1 MLKKML
7 AIRTT
12 LDWEYLPFLISKVMN
27 NSVSPKTGFKPSS
40 MVFGTDN
47 PGFAFLDTDKLA
59 PPHFMVKN
67 NQQHIDKLTAELNN
81 MTRQATE
88 QLLEIKATTNDK
100 INKSRVTKS
109 FKKYDYVFV
118 LDRTQIPGASR
129 PLKTRYHPSP
139 YIVIKPFYVT
149 TLVKRLS
156 DGFTS
161 LYSNDDIKKY
171 EATSPL
177 FSTIPP
183 EVSKVLLHDF
193 ENLLDSDLC
202 TITKYD
208 KFDLPGGIDL
218 LEDSDTPP
226 NSKGNSND
234 LFSED
239 MTVPEPVSEILP
251 ELSLSDKL
259 TNIQASIQQKA
270 HIPIEPDTVMEI
282 LKQSTSRLN
291 DTLADT
297 NTIQLDKTVPVK
309 LDSMKTAVSDSG
321 ESDKE
326 ESDSEQDPPQSAP
339 NMEPDEQL
347 SLKLKVTDNILPSNS
362 ATPQIPT
369 LRKTPP
375 PSQMVLRPRKNHTVT
390 FQE

>member
-1 MLKKML
+1 
-7 AIRTT
+7 
-12 LDWEYLPFLISKVMN
+12 
-27 NSVSPKTGFKPSS
+27 
-40 MVFGTDN
+40 
-47 PGFAFLDTDKLA
+47 
-59 PPHFMVKN
+59 
-67 NQQHIDKLTAELNN
+67 

-100 INKSRVTKS
+100 INKSRVTKE

-139 YIVIKPFYVT
+139 YIVMKPFYVT

-218 LEDSDTPP
+218 LEESDTPP
-226 NSKGNSND
+226 DLPSNISN
-234 LFSED
+234 LFSENAA
-239 MTVPEPVSEILP
+239 VPGSAAEILP

-259 TNIQASIQQKA
+259 TNINASIQQKK
-270 HIPIEPDTVMEI
+270 HIPPEPDTVMKNLQQPIE
-282 LKQSTSRLN
+282 TPN
-291 DTLADT
+291 APGTVT
-297 NTIQLDKTVPVK
+297 NTQLNKTITLTP
-309 LDSMKTAVSDSG
+309 DSVVMTVSDSDD
-321 ESDKE
+321 SDKE
-326 ESDSEQDPPQSAP
+326 QSDSEQDPPRTSP
-339 NMEPDEQL
+339 NEKPDQTL
-347 SLKLKVTDNILPSNS
+347 SPALQVTNTTFPNNS
-362 ATPQIPT
+362 TKPATT
-369 LRKTPP
+369 ALRKSPP
-375 PSQMVLRPRKNHTVT
+375 PSQMVLRPRKNQTVT
-390 FQE
+390 FQD

>member
-12 LDWEYLPFLISKVMN
+12 LDWEYLSFLISKVMN
-27 NSVSPKTGFKPSS
+27 NSISPKTGFKPSS

-47 PGFAFLDTDKLA
+47 PGFAFLDTDRLA

-67 NQQHIDKLTAELNN
+67 NQQHIDKLTSELNE

-88 QLLEIKATTNDK
+88 QLFEIKATTNDK
-100 INKSRVTKS
+100 INRSKIIKE

-149 TLVKRLS
+149 TFVKRLS

-193 ENLLDSDLC
+193 EHLLDSDLC

-218 LEDSDTPP
+218 LEDSNTPP
-226 NSKGNSND
+226 NLPNNNNN
-234 LFSED
+234 LFTENV
-239 MTVPEPVSEILP
+239 TVPDSAAEILP

-259 TNIQASIQQKA
+259 ANIQASIQQTVSVG
-270 HIPIEPDTVMEI
+270 PDTVM
-282 LKQSTSRLN
+282 KDLN
-291 DTLADT
+291 QPTAITNNPDTVA
-297 NTIQLDKTVPVK
+297 NTQLDKTVTVG
-309 LDSMKTAVSDSG
+309 LAVSDSDD
-321 ESDKE
+321 SDKE
-326 ESDSEQDPPQSAP
+326 ESESEQDPPQNSP
-339 NMEPDEQL
+339 NVEPDQTL
-347 SLKLKVTDNILPSNS
+347 SPELQVTDTTFPSNS
-362 ATPQIPT
+362 AKPAINN
-369 LRKTPP
+369 LRKIPP
-375 PSQMVLRPRKNHTVT
+375 PSQMVLRPRKNQTVT
-390 FQE
+390 FQD

>member
-1 MLKKML
+1 
-7 AIRTT
+7 
-12 LDWEYLPFLISKVMN
+12 MN
-27 NSVSPKTGFKPSS
+27 NSISPKTGFKPSS

-67 NQQHIDKLTAELNN
+67 NQQHIDKLTSELNE
-81 MTRQATE
+81 MTRKATE

-100 INKSRVTKS
+100 INKSRITKE

-161 LYSNDDIKKY
+161 LYSNDDIKRY

-218 LEDSDTPP
+218 LEDTDTPP
-226 NSKGNSND
+226 NLPNNNSN
-234 LFSED
+234 LFSEN
-239 MTVPEPVSEILP
+239 TIVPDSAAEILP

-259 TNIQASIQQKA
+259 ANIQASIQQKK
-270 HIPIEPDTVMEI
+270 HIPVEPDTVMKDLTQPTEMI
-282 LKQSTSRLN
+282 NNPDTVATTKLN
-291 DTLADT
+291 
-297 NTIQLDKTVPVK
+297 NTVTMKP
-309 LDSMKTAVSDSG
+309 DSVEAAVSDSDD
-321 ESDKE
+321 SDKE
-326 ESDSEQDPPQSAP
+326 ESESEQDPPQNSP
-339 NMEPDEQL
+339 NVEPDQTL
-347 SLKLKVTDNILPSNS
+347 SPELQVTNTTFPNNPAKP
-362 ATPQIPT
+362 ATT
-369 LRKTPP
+369 ALRTFPP
-375 PSQMVLRPRKNHTVT
+375 PSQMVLRPRKNQTVT
-390 FQE
+390 FQD

>member
-1 MLKKML
+1 
-7 AIRTT
+7 
-12 LDWEYLPFLISKVMN
+12 
-27 NSVSPKTGFKPSS
+27 
-40 MVFGTDN
+40 
-47 PGFAFLDTDKLA
+47 
-59 PPHFMVKN
+59 
-67 NQQHIDKLTAELNN
+67 
-81 MTRQATE
+81 
-88 QLLEIKATTNDK
+88 
-100 INKSRVTKS
+100 
-109 FKKYDYVFV
+109 VFV

-208 KFDLPGGIDL
+208 KFDLPDGIDL

-226 NSKGNSND
+226 NFPNNNNN
-234 LFSED
+234 LFSENT
-239 MTVPEPVSEILP
+239 TVPDSAAEILP

-259 TNIQASIQQKA
+259 TNINASIQQKK
-270 HIPIEPDTVMEI
+270 HIPPEPDTVMKNLQQPIEI
-282 LKQSTSRLN
+282 ANGPGTV
-291 DTLADT
+291 T
-297 NTIQLDKTVPVK
+297 NTQLDKTVT
-309 LDSMKTAVSDSG
+309 MKPDLVEMAVSDSDD
-321 ESDKE
+321 SDKE
-326 ESDSEQDPPQSAP
+326 DSESEQDPPQDTP
-339 NMEPDEQL
+339 NVEPDESL
-347 SLKLKVTDNILPSNS
+347 SPELQVSDTTFPNNS
-362 ATPQIPT
+362 TKPAITT
-369 LRKTPP
+369 LRKLPP
-375 PSQMVLRPRKNHTVT
+375 PSQMVLRPRKNQTVT
-390 FQE
+390 FQD

>member
-1 MLKKML
+1 
-7 AIRTT
+7 
-12 LDWEYLPFLISKVMN
+12 MN
-27 NSVSPKTGFKPSS
+27 NSISPKTGFKPSS

-67 NQQHIDKLTAELNN
+67 NQQHIDKLTAELNE

-88 QLLEIKATTNDK
+88 QLIQMKVTTNDK
-100 INKSRVTKS
+100 INKSRVTKE

-129 PLKTRYHPSP
+129 PLKTKYHPSP
-139 YIVIKPFYVT
+139 YIVVKPFYVT

-208 KFDLPGGIDL
+208 KFELPGGIDL
-218 LEDSDTPP
+218 LEDSDTPSH
-226 NSKGNSND
+226 SKSNSND

-239 MTVPEPVSEILP
+239 MTVPESLAEILP

-259 TNIQASIQQKA
+259 ANIQTSIQQKT
-270 HIPIEPDTVMEI
+270 HVPIEPDTVMKI
-282 LKQSTSRLN
+282 LKQPTELLN
-291 DTLADT
+291 DTITVA
-297 NTIQLDKTVPVK
+297 NTTQLDNTVTTSP
-309 LDSMKTAVSDSG
+309 DPIEIAVSDSDD
-321 ESDKE
+321 SDKE
-326 ESDSEQDPPQSAP
+326 ESESEQDPPQNSP
-339 NMEPDEQL
+339 HEEPHETPSPEVQVPDTTF
-347 SLKLKVTDNILPSNS
+347 SLNSVKPVTN
-362 ATPQIPT
+362 T
-369 LRKTPP
+369 LRKVPP

-390 FQE
+390 FQD

>member
-1 MLKKML
+1 
-7 AIRTT
+7 
-12 LDWEYLPFLISKVMN
+12 
-27 NSVSPKTGFKPSS
+27 
-40 MVFGTDN
+40 
-47 PGFAFLDTDKLA
+47 
-59 PPHFMVKN
+59 
-67 NQQHIDKLTAELNN
+67 
-81 MTRQATE
+81 
-88 QLLEIKATTNDK
+88 
-100 INKSRVTKS
+100 
-109 FKKYDYVFV
+109 
-118 LDRTQIPGASR
+118 
-129 PLKTRYHPSP
+129 
-139 YIVIKPFYVT
+139 VT

-218 LEDSDTPP
+218 LEDSDTPSD
-226 NSKGNSND
+226 SKSNSND

-239 MTVPEPVSEILP
+239 MTVPEPVAKILP
-251 ELSLSDKL
+251 ELSFSDKL
-259 TNIQASIQQKA
+259 TNIQTSIQQKP
-270 HIPIEPDTVMEI
+270 HIPIEPDTVMKNLQQPPEI
-282 LKQSTSRLN
+282 LK
-291 DTLADT
+291 DILAEP
-297 NTIQLDKTVPVK
+297 NTIQLDNTVPVQP
-309 LDSMKTAVSDSG
+309 DSRKTAMSDSE

-326 ESDSEQDPPQSAP
+326 ESDSEQDPHHSVP
-339 NMEPDEQL
+339 NMAPDEQL
-347 SLKLKVTDNILPSNS
+347 SPKFQVTNAVSPDNS
-362 ATPQIPT
+362 ATTTITT
-369 LRKTPP
+369 LRKTPA

>member
-1 MLKKML
+1 
-7 AIRTT
+7 
-12 LDWEYLPFLISKVMN
+12 
-27 NSVSPKTGFKPSS
+27 
-40 MVFGTDN
+40 
-47 PGFAFLDTDKLA
+47 
-59 PPHFMVKN
+59 
-67 NQQHIDKLTAELNN
+67 

-88 QLLEIKATTNDK
+88 QLLEIKVTTNDK
-100 INKSRVTKS
+100 INKSRVTKE

-129 PLKTRYHPSP
+129 PLKTRYHPTP

-208 KFDLPGGIDL
+208 RFDLPGGIDL
-218 LEDSDTPP
+218 LEDSETPS
-226 NSKGNSND
+226 NSLSNSSD
-234 LFSED
+234 LFTENL
-239 MTVPEPVSEILP
+239 TVPESVEKILP

-259 TNIQASIQQKA
+259 ANIQASIQQKT
-270 HIPIEPDTVMEI
+270 HVPIEPDTVMKNLEQPTEI
-282 LKQSTSRLN
+282 FN
-291 DTLADT
+291 DTLAEA
-297 NTIQLDKTVPVK
+297 NTTQLDKTVTIKP
-309 LDSMKTAVSDSG
+309 DSMKPAMSDSE

-326 ESDSEQDPPQSAP
+326 ESDSEQHPPQNAS
-339 NMEPDEQL
+339 NEEPDEQL
-347 SLKLKVTDNILPSNS
+347 SPKLQVTDTTFPGNS
-362 ATPQIPT
+362 ATPPIDT
-369 LRKTPP
+369 LRKVSP
-375 PSQMVLRPRKNHTVT
+375 PSQMVLRPRKNHSVTVH
-390 FQE
+390 E

>member
-1 MLKKML
+1 
-7 AIRTT
+7 
-12 LDWEYLPFLISKVMN
+12 
-27 NSVSPKTGFKPSS
+27 
-40 MVFGTDN
+40 
-47 PGFAFLDTDKLA
+47 
-59 PPHFMVKN
+59 
-67 NQQHIDKLTAELNN
+67 
-81 MTRQATE
+81 
-88 QLLEIKATTNDK
+88 
-100 INKSRVTKS
+100 
-109 FKKYDYVFV
+109 
-118 LDRTQIPGASR
+118 
-129 PLKTRYHPSP
+129 
-139 YIVIKPFYVT
+139 VIKPFYVT

-218 LEDSDTPP
+218 LEDSDTPS
-226 NSKGNSND
+226 NSKSDNND
-234 LFSED
+234 IFTEN
-239 MTVPEPVSEILP
+239 MTVPEPVTNILP

-259 TNIQASIQQKA
+259 ANIQASIQQKT
-270 HIPIEPDTVMEI
+270 HIPIEPDTVMKNPKQPTAM
-282 LKQSTSRLN
+282 LK
-291 DTLADT
+291 DTLTGA
-297 NTIQLDKTVPVK
+297 NTTQLDKTVTIQP
-309 LDSMKTAVSDSG
+309 DAMKIAMSDSE

-326 ESDSEQDPPQSAP
+326 ESESERDLPQSAP
-339 NMEPDEQL
+339 HMEPDEQL
-347 SLKLKVTDNILPSNS
+347 SPKLQVTDTTLPGNS
-362 ATPQIPT
+362 ATPTITT

>member
-1 MLKKML
+1 
-7 AIRTT
+7 
-12 LDWEYLPFLISKVMN
+12 
-27 NSVSPKTGFKPSS
+27 
-40 MVFGTDN
+40 
-47 PGFAFLDTDKLA
+47 
-59 PPHFMVKN
+59 
-67 NQQHIDKLTAELNN
+67 
-81 MTRQATE
+81 
-88 QLLEIKATTNDK
+88 
-100 INKSRVTKS
+100 
-109 FKKYDYVFV
+109 
-118 LDRTQIPGASR
+118 
-129 PLKTRYHPSP
+129 
-139 YIVIKPFYVT
+139 VT

-171 EATSPL
+171 EATSHL

-183 EVSKVLLHDF
+183 EVAKVLLHDF

-218 LEDSDTPP
+218 LENSDTPS

-239 MTVPEPVSEILP
+239 MTVPEPVAEILP
-251 ELSLSDKL
+251 DLSLSDKL
-259 TNIQASIQQKA
+259 ANIQASIQQKP
-270 HIPIEPDTVMEI
+270 HIPIEPDTVMKN
-282 LKQSTSRLN
+282 LKQTEMLNNTLSGAST
-291 DTLADT
+291 T
-297 NTIQLDKTVPVK
+297 QLDKTVTITPNSVK
-309 LDSMKTAVSDSG
+309 PTMSDSE

-326 ESDSEQDPPQSAP
+326 ESDSEQNPPQRAP
-339 NMEPDEQL
+339 DKESDEQL
-347 SLKLKVTDNILPSNS
+347 SPKFQVTDNILPVNS
-362 ATPQIPT
+362 ATPTITT